1 MPYVLPCRCGSKIQ
15 VQKSQAGSRV
25 ECPQC
30 RLQLEIPT
38 IRGLSKL
45 EFEEEA
51 PASDKYK
58 SRSRSRWT
66 PLRGVIAATCFVVAL
81 IGLGRSCTYGVY
93 RFSHPT
99 DFTVDEM
106 LDDSENRLRELSPIE
121 TWDYWRYL
129 QETGLGSKKPPQ
141 AFVVQRVLQ
150 MRDQEMKLW
159 AGVGAVGLLGL
170 IATSLWPSSRKKP
183 T

>member
-1 MPYVLPCRCGSKIQ
+1 MPYVLPCPCGSKIR

-25 ECPQC
+25 ECPTC

-38 IRGLSKL
+38 IRGLSQL
-45 EFEEEA
+45 EFEEET
-51 PASDKYK
+51 PKSDNRK
-58 SRSRSRWT
+58 SRAHSRWT

-81 IGLGRSCTYGVY
+81 AGLGRSCIYGIY
-93 RFSHPT
+93 RYSHPT
-99 DFTVDEM
+99 DFTVEEM
-106 LDDSENRLRELSPIE
+106 LQDSEERMRELSPIE

-141 AFVVQRVLQ
+141 AFVVQRILQ

-159 AGVGAVGLLGL
+159 AGAGTVGLLGL
-170 IATSLWPSSRKKP
+170 IATSLWTSRRKS
-183 T
+183 